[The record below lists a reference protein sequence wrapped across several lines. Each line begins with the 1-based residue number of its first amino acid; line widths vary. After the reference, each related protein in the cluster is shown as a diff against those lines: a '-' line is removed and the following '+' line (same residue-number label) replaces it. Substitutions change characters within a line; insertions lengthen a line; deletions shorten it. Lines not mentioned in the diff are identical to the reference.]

1 MELETQIYN
10 SETNYIVETANT
22 GGNILQGFENYLKAG
37 TSSRKRVEILETD
50 RIFSHSSSS
59 AQRVC
64 LGVPVRRRL
73 TRSPGIQSLNRLEDD
88 SAVDDQYGVRA
99 SGTPGIQTVSI
110 APATRAQEAQ
120 AAQKRERDR
129 LYQRKKRASMRQS
142 TISDDGEALPP
153 RKRRK
158 FAED

>member
-64 LGVPVRRRL
+64 RGGSGVVKVDTFPL
-73 TRSPGIQSLNRLEDD
+73 HLE
-88 SAVDDQYGVRA
+88 SEQIRGR
-99 SGTPGIQTVSI
+99 
-110 APATRAQEAQ
+110 
-120 AAQKRERDR
+120 
-129 LYQRKKRASMRQS
+129 
-142 TISDDGEALPP
+142 ISD
-153 RKRRK
+153 
-158 FAED
+158 

>member
-59 AQRVC
+59 AQRV
-64 LGVPVRRRL
+64 R
-73 TRSPGIQSLNRLEDD
+73 PGASCVVKADALLRHLEFE
-88 SAVDDQYGVRA
+88 QIGGRF
-99 SGTPGIQTVSI
+99 
-110 APATRAQEAQ
+110 
-120 AAQKRERDR
+120 
-129 LYQRKKRASMRQS
+129 
-142 TISDDGEALPP
+142 SD
-153 RKRRK
+153 
-158 FAED
+158 